1 VTQQS
6 IDDVRQAFGQLLG
19 AERRL
24 RARDQQ
30 RQGPLTYSHVRALV
44 ALDTEGAMPAG
55 ALAKASG
62 LNPGTLTAMIDRLEA
77 EEIVERHRSET
88 DRRVVTIALTP
99 RGSKLLGER
108 RREWQRI
115 WNQALAGAD
124 DAELAAV
131 SRIMRQMADV
141 LDTL

>member
-1 VTQQS
+1 MTQRS

-24 RARDQQ
+24 RARDQH
-30 RQGPLTYSHVRALV
+30 RQGPLTYSDVRALV
-44 ALDTEGAMPAG
+44 ALDTEGEMPAG

-62 LNPGTLTAMIDRLEA
+62 LNPGTLTAMVDRLEA

-99 RGSKLLGER
+99 RGHKLLGER
-108 RREWQRI
+108 RREWQRM

-124 DAELAAV
+124 DTELAAV

>member
-1 VTQQS
+1 MTQQS

>member
-1 VTQQS
+1 MTQQA

-24 RARDQQ
+24 RARDQH
-30 RQGPLTYSHVRALV
+30 REGPLTYSHVRALV
-44 ALDTEGAMPAG
+44 ALDADGEMPAG

-77 EEIVERHRSET
+77 ENIVERHRSET
-88 DRRVVTIALTP
+88 DRRVVTVALTP
-99 RGSKLLGER
+99 RGRKLLGER

-131 SRIMRQMADV
+131 SRVMRQMADV